1 MNPYIRFLNL
11 LRGISNLEKFPRM
24 TPLSKLIFDQIAL
37 HEHKSKPLTV
47 RELLEFKEIASS
59 ATVHKHL
66 SLLRSSGYVSAI
78 TDENDKKTKY
88 LVLAPLGHSYTA
100 FLSEAIEKAA
110 GATEAA

>member
-1 MNPYIRFLNL
+1 MNPYIQFLNL

-47 RELLEFKEIASS
+47 RELLAFKDIASS

-66 SLLRSSGYVSAI
+66 SFLRSSGYVSTI
-78 TDENDKKTKY
+78 TDENDKRTKY
-88 LVLAPLGHSYTA
+88 LVLAPLGHAYTSS
-100 FLSEAIEKAA
+100 LSKAIKQAA
-110 GATEAA
+110 AYAL